1 MRIFAKYPSLW
12 FQTVILLKENFIV
25 AWNHY
30 KNYSLNQIYENKSG
44 LSLHKNLKSKN
55 QRWHDKFKQT

>member
-25 AWNHY
+25 AWNHS
-30 KNYSLNQIYENKSG
+30 KNYSLSQIYENKSG
-44 LSLHKNLKSKN
+44 LSFHKNLKSKN
-55 QRWHDKFKQT
+55 PSWHDKFKQT